1 MIARAGIPGVM
12 AWGRQGENILV
23 AAALIAMAVF
33 PVLEMI
39 LRTLWNTGIPGS
51 SGYVQHLT
59 LWVGFLGAMVA
70 AREGQHLSLSTGMVN
85 LPPLVDRLT
94 DIAAAAVSTAVA
106 AGLAWASLRFVQ
118 AEFESPVRIGGWLPL
133 WAAETILPV
142 SFAVIAVRF
151 VARAETW
158 ADRACIGLGI
168 PAAAVIG
175 FLLEPFAGEI
185 VLPALAGLVVA
196 AFLGA
201 PIFVVLGGAAL
212 VLFFAEGVPVA
223 AIPVEAYRIIVSPT
237 IPTIPLFTLTGYL
250 LAEGGASKRLV
261 RLFRA
266 LFGWLPGGLAIAAAV
281 VCAFFTTFT
290 GASGVTILAL
300 GGLLLPVLLSN
311 GYPRRFS
318 LGLLTATGSIGLL
331 FPPSLAIILFG
342 VVAHVPIPALFKAG
356 VAPGLLMVVAIA
368 GFGIYTAIRARVPR
382 PPFDAREVVAA
393 LWQAKWEILLPGV
406 VLFSIFGGFATL
418 IEAAAITALYALVVE
433 VIIHRDLRLNQ
444 DLPRILMKSATL
456 IGSVFVILGVAMGVT
471 NYLVDAQIPMK
482 AAAWVTAHVE
492 SRLLFL
498 LMLNLFLL
506 VVGCLMDIFSAIV
519 VVVPL
524 ILPMGQAFG
533 VDPIHLGIIFLVNL
547 ELGYLTPPVG
557 MNVFFASRRFDQ
569 PLVQMYRCALP
580 FLLILVL
587 VVLLVTYIPALTLG
601 ISGAGL

>member
-1 MIARAGIPGVM
+1 MTARDGISGVM
-12 AWGRQGENILV
+12 TWGRRGENVLV
-23 AAALIAMAVF
+23 ATALLAMAAL

-39 LRTLWNTGIPGS
+39 LRALWHTGIPGS

-70 AREGQHLSLSTGMVN
+70 AREGQHLSLSTGMVR

-94 DIAAAAVSTAVA
+94 DLAAAAISTAVA
-106 AGLAWASLRFVQ
+106 TGLAWASFGFVR

-151 VARAETW
+151 VARAGTW
-158 ADRACIGLGI
+158 TDRAVAGLGI
-168 PAAAVIG
+168 PAAAGIG

-185 VLPALAGLVVA
+185 VVPALVGLVVA

-212 VLFFAEGVPVA
+212 VLFFAESVPVA

-250 LAEGGASKRLV
+250 LAEGGASRRLV

-266 LFGWLPGGLAIAAAV
+266 LFGWLPGGLAIATAV

-300 GGLLLPVLLSN
+300 GGLLLPVLLTS

-356 VAPGLLMVVAIA
+356 VVPGLLMVVAIA
-368 GFGIYTAIRARVPR
+368 GFGIFTAIRARVPR
-382 PPFDAREVVAA
+382 PPFDAREVAAA
-393 LWQAKWEILLPGV
+393 LWQAKWEVLLPAV

-418 IEAAAITALYALVVE
+418 IEAAAITALYALAVE
-433 VIIHRDLRLNQ
+433 VVIHRDLRLAR

-482 AAAWVTAHVE
+482 AAAWVTAHVD

-506 VVGCLMDIFSAIV
+506 AVGCLMDIFSAIV

-524 ILPMGQAFG
+524 ILPMGLAFG
-533 VDPIHLGIIFLVNL
+533 IDPVHLGIIFLVNL

-580 FLLILVL
+580 FLLILV
-587 VVLLVTYIPALTLG
+587 VVLLLVTYVPILTLG
-601 ISGAGL
+601 LSGTG

>member
-1 MIARAGIPGVM
+1 MSARAGIPAAM
-12 AWGRQGENILV
+12 AWGRHGENVLV
-23 AAALIAMAVF
+23 AAALLAMAVF
-33 PVLEMI
+33 PVLEMV

-70 AREGQHLSLSTGMVN
+70 AREGQHLSLSTGMVS

-94 DIAAAAVSTAVA
+94 DIVAAAISTAVA

-118 AEFESPVRIGGWLPL
+118 VEFESPVRIGGWLPL
-133 WAAETILPV
+133 WAVEAILPAA
-142 SFAVIAVRF
+142 FAVIAVRF

-158 ADRACIGLGI
+158 TDRACVGLGI
-168 PAAAVIG
+168 PAAAGIG
-175 FLLEPFAGEI
+175 FLLGPFAGEI
-185 VLPALAGLVVA
+185 VLPGLVGLVVA

-212 VLFFAEGVPVA
+212 VLFFAEGVSVA

-250 LAEGGASKRLV
+250 LAEGGASRRLV

-300 GGLLLPVLLSN
+300 GGLLLPVLLAN

-356 VAPGLLMVVAIA
+356 VVPGLLMVVAIA
-368 GFGIYTAIRARVPR
+368 GFGIYTAVRARVPQ
-382 PPFDAREVVAA
+382 PPFDAREAAAA

-406 VLFSIFGGFATL
+406 VLFSMFGGFATL

-433 VIIHRDLRLNQ
+433 VVIHRDLRFTR

-456 IGSVFVILGVAMGVT
+456 IGSVFVILGVAMGMT

-482 AAAWVTAHVE
+482 ATAWVTAHVD
-492 SRLLFL
+492 SRL
-498 LMLNLFLL
+498 LFLL

-569 PLVQMYRCALP
+569 PLVHMYRCALP

-587 VVLLVTYIPALTLG
+587 VLLLVTYIPALTLG
-601 ISGAGL
+601 ISGGG

>member
-1 MIARAGIPGVM
+1 MTARAGIPGVM
-12 AWGRQGENILV
+12 ALGRQGENVLMAV
-23 AAALIAMAVF
+23 ALLAMGVF
-33 PVLEMI
+33 PVLEMV

-70 AREGQHLSLSTGMVN
+70 AREGRHLSLSTGMMS

-94 DIAAAAVSTAVA
+94 DIVAAAISTAVA
-106 AGLAWASLRFVQ
+106 ASLFWASLSFVQ
-118 AEFESPVRIGGWLPL
+118 AEFYSPVRIGGWLPL
-133 WAAETILPV
+133 WAVETILPV
-142 SFAVIAVRF
+142 SFAVVTVRF
-151 VARAETW
+151 VTRAGTW
-158 ADRACIGLGI
+158 TDRACVCLGI
-168 PAAAVIG
+168 PAAAAIG
-175 FLLEPFAGEI
+175 FLLEPYAGEI
-185 VLPALAGLVVA
+185 VLPALVGLVVA

-212 VLFFAEGVPVA
+212 VLFFAEGVPAA

-250 LAEGGASKRLV
+250 LAEGGASRRLV

-300 GGLLLPVLLSN
+300 GGLLLPVLLAN
-311 GYPRRFS
+311 GYPERFS

-342 VVAHVPIPALFKAG
+342 VVAHVPIPDLFKAG
-356 VAPGLLMVVAIA
+356 VVPGLLMVVAVA
-368 GFGIYTAIRARVPR
+368 GFGIYTAIRAGAPR
-382 PPFDAREVVAA
+382 PPFDAREAAAA

-418 IEAAAITALYALVVE
+418 IEAAAITVLYALVVE
-433 VIIHRDLRLNQ
+433 VLIHRDLHLTR
-444 DLPRILMKSATL
+444 DLPRILMTSATL
-456 IGSVFVILGVAMGVT
+456 IGGVFVILAVAMGMT

-482 AAAWVTAHVE
+482 ATAWVTAHID

-533 VDPIHLGIIFLVNL
+533 IHPLHLGIIFLVNL

-557 MNVFFASRRFDQ
+557 MNLFLAAYRFER
-569 PLVQMYRCALP
+569 PLVEVARSALP
-580 FLLILVL
+580 FLLVL
-587 VVLLVTYIPALTLG
+587 LAVVLLVTYVPALSFVIVG
-601 ISGAGL
+601 GG

>member
-1 MIARAGIPGVM
+1 MTARAGIPGAM
-12 AWGRQGENILV
+12 AWGRQGENILMM
-23 AAALIAMAVF
+23 AALLAMAVF
-33 PVLEMI
+33 PVLEI
-39 LRTLWNTGIPGS
+39 VLRALWSTGIPGS

-94 DIAAAAVSTAVA
+94 DIVAAAISTAVA
-106 AGLAWASLRFVQ
+106 TGLTWASYRFVQ
-118 AEFESPVRIGGWLPL
+118 AEFESPVRIGGWLPI
-133 WAAETILPV
+133 WAVEAILPAA
-142 SFAVIAVRF
+142 FAVIAVRF
-151 VARAETW
+151 VARAATW
-158 ADRACIGLGI
+158 ADRAWVGLGI
-168 PAAAVIG
+168 PAAACIG
-175 FLLEPFAGEI
+175 FLLEPFAGEM

-196 AFLGA
+196 ALFGA

-250 LAEGGASKRLV
+250 LAEGGASRRLV

-300 GGLLLPVLLSN
+300 GGLLLPVLLDN

-356 VAPGLLMVVAIA
+356 VVPGLLMVVAIA
-368 GFGIYTAIRARVPR
+368 GFGIFTAIRARVPR
-382 PPFDAREVVAA
+382 PPFDAREVAAA
-393 LWQAKWEILLPGV
+393 LWQAKWEVLLPAV
-406 VLFSIFGGFATL
+406 VLFSMFGGFATL
-418 IEAAAITALYALVVE
+418 IEAAAISALYALVVE
-433 VIIHRDLRLNQ
+433 VVIHRDLRLTR

-456 IGSVFVILGVAMGVT
+456 IGSVFVILGVAMGIT
-471 NYLVDAQIPMK
+471 NGAVPDNAVRCYEG
-482 AAAWVTAHVE
+482 WYEEE
-492 SRLLFL
+492 SIEHCEAGPSDGAFCGRHDSPLRGGACWCQPEDGGLLL
-498 LMLNLFLL
+498 
-506 VVGCLMDIFSAIV
+506 SS
-519 VVVPL
+519 
-524 ILPMGQAFG
+524 
-533 VDPIHLGIIFLVNL
+533 
-547 ELGYLTPPVG
+547 
-557 MNVFFASRRFDQ
+557 FA
-569 PLVQMYRCALP
+569 
-580 FLLILVL
+580 
-587 VVLLVTYIPALTLG
+587 
-601 ISGAGL
+601 

>member
-1 MIARAGIPGVM
+1 MSARAGVPGVM
-12 AWGRQGENILV
+12 AWGRRGENILV
-23 AAALIAMAVF
+23 ATALLAMAVF

-94 DIAAAAVSTAVA
+94 DIAAAAISTAVA
-106 AGLAWASLRFVQ
+106 AGLAWASLRLVQ

-158 ADRACIGLGI
+158 TDRAWVGLGI
-168 PAAAVIG
+168 PAAAGTG
-175 FLLEPFAGEI
+175 FLLGPFADEI
-185 VLPALAGLVVA
+185 VLPALVGLVVA

-250 LAEGGASKRLV
+250 LAEGGASRRLV

-300 GGLLLPVLLSN
+300 GGLLLPVLLAN

-342 VVAHVPIPALFKAG
+342 VVAHVSIPALFKAG
-356 VAPGLLMVVAIA
+356 VVPGLLMVVAVA

-382 PPFDAREVVAA
+382 SPFDAREAAAA
-393 LWQAKWEILLPGV
+393 LWQAKWEILLPAV

-418 IEAAAITALYALVVE
+418 IEAAAITAHYALVVE
-433 VIIHRDLRLNQ
+433 VFIHRDLRLTR
-444 DLPRILMKSATL
+444 DLLRILMKSATL

-471 NYLVDAQIPMK
+471 NYLVDAQVPMK
-482 AAAWVTAHVE
+482 AAAWVTAHVD

-524 ILPMGQAFG
+524 ILPMGLAFG

-569 PLVQMYRCALP
+569 PLVHMYRCALP

-587 VVLLVTYIPALTLG
+587 VLLLVTYIPALTLG
-601 ISGAGL
+601 SSGAGP